1 MAIYHL
7 DSSFSPEEWSNY
19 LQVNNSATVY
29 HTLEWRS
36 VLEEVF
42 RYKTH
47 YLVCRDDRGNVV
59 GVIPLAFVKSWITG
73 SRVVSLPLSQYGGP
87 LTTDEGALATV
98 LEYLRG
104 YLEKGF
110 EYVRMRNRD
119 ALNED
124 AVASF
129 CLKTSDYFS
138 RCFIPLAH
146 RSLDDVW
153 KSMDKGSVRWAI
165 NQSRKHGIIV
175 DSCNDMNDVN
185 RIRDLMYQTCKRH
198 GTPAYPAQLLNAIM
212 NRLAANNFAKV
223 FVARLQEKI
232 VAALVLFTMSKEG
245 IYAYN
250 FSDEKYLDSYPNNA
264 LLWAAIKWSMD
275 NELRLFDMGISS
287 PHDKELFAFKMRWG
301 ATAAKLHDYFIGAN
315 EQLVSAPDRRSS
327 RKYASATTIWKLI
340 PGLLANRLGPRLIRH
355 LE

>member
-1 MAIYHL
+1 
-7 DSSFSPEEWSNY
+7 
-19 LQVNNSATVY
+19 
-29 HTLEWRS
+29 
-36 VLEEVF
+36 
-42 RYKTH
+42 
-47 YLVCRDDRGNVV
+47 
-59 GVIPLAFVKSWITG
+59 
-73 SRVVSLPLSQYGGP
+73 
-87 LTTDEGALATV
+87 
-98 LEYLRG
+98 
-104 YLEKGF
+104 
-110 EYVRMRNRD
+110 
-119 ALNED
+119 
-124 AVASF
+124 
-129 CLKTSDYFS
+129 
-138 RCFIPLAH
+138 
-146 RSLDDVW
+146 
-153 KSMDKGSVRWAI
+153 
-165 NQSRKHGIIV
+165 
-175 DSCNDMNDVN
+175 MNDVN